1 MSLAS
6 HSILTICDP
15 FIARALASRS
25 ILMISDPFISCA
37 ISTVCGQQMSVHFWL
52 VRGRSGVSPQGL
64 FLVQWLSLSPL
75 QCINSNMWPSN
86 TSSCIEL
93 ECPTVKGLLPKRIIK
108 LQSWIS
114 WRLCSVLT
122 GVNAHNKMQACRTR
136 NWSCC
141 HLFDCSK
148 VSHSSW

>member
-6 HSILTICDP
+6 HSILTISDP
-15 FIARALASRS
+15 FIAIALASRS

-37 ISTVCGQQMSVHFWL
+37 ISTVW

-122 GVNAHNKMQACRTR
+122 GVSAHNKMQACRTR
-136 NWSCC
+136 NWSSCC
-141 HLFDCSK
+141 HLCDCSK